1 MIQLAPVA
9 LLLLA
14 VLVPL
19 CTGTVWGNLLLL
31 VIAAGIFL
39 GTITLGSSG
48 SPKDVKVLGNNK
60 S

>member
-1 MIQLAPVA
+1 MIRLAPVA

-19 CTGTVWGNLLLL
+19 CTGTVWGNVLLLF
-31 VIAAGIFL
+31 IAGGIFFGTISL
-39 GTITLGSSG
+39 GTSETSDDLRAL
-48 SPKDVKVLGNNK
+48 PHNK